1 MSQVVAV
8 SKTIPSK
15 TALQTAFS
23 FRDNFQSIFQ
33 RRASNYASIDG
44 VRALSILLVLVYHTF
59 LVFHLSHPTENITS
73 MLAELGLGWAWAWNG
88 DKGVDVFF
96 VMSGFLISGILLK
109 QVSKTGK
116 IDLKNFYWRRYL
128 RLTPAYYFALT
139 VYWLLSGPNSE
150 WVWANYLY
158 VNNFIDYGHQAMG
171 WTWSLAVEEQFYF
184 IYPLILIAILKYA
197 KSPSYVLWALF
208 LASFIVRA
216 AIVLLDDTIRTTPG
230 SQVYL
235 NDQYFN
241 HFFTVFYD
249 NLHTRFGS
257 LVVGCLAAYYF
268 HFHQERL
275 KQIVNTKGGVLLTV
289 IGISMVV
296 FFMAVPAFSISFNEH
311 QTFNIVYY
319 IVNRNLFSL
328 GVGFIIIAMLL
339 QQHFIANGMRI
350 FFSLPFWYP
359 IASLSYS
366 LYLIH
371 LVVMA
376 GVIPAIINLT
386 VMMPAQYPW
395 SMGEILLYGFL
406 ISSIL
411 SFSIATLMYLFIEK
425 PIMNLRR

>member
-1 MSQVVAV
+1 MSKDIA
-8 SKTIPSK
+8 TSK
-15 TALQTAFS
+15 TAWQTAFS
-23 FRDNFQSIFQ
+23 FKENFKSIYQ

-44 VRALSILLVLVYHTF
+44 IRALSILLVLVYHTF

-73 MLAELGLGWAWAWNG
+73 MLSELGLGWAWAWNG

-96 VMSGFLISGILLK
+96 VMSGFLISGILLR

-128 RLTPAYYFALT
+128 RLTPAYYFMLT
-139 VYWLLSGPNSE
+139 VYWLMSGPNSE

-158 VNNFIDYGHQAMG
+158 VNNFVDYGHQAAG

-197 KSPSYVLWALF
+197 KSPSVVLLGLF
-208 LASFIVRA
+208 LISFVVRI

-235 NDQYFN
+235 NDEYFN
-241 HFFTVFYD
+241 HYFTVFYD

-257 LVVGCLAAYYF
+257 LVIGCLVAYYF
-268 HFHQERL
+268 HYHLDKL
-275 KQIVNTKGGVLLTV
+275 KEIANSAAGVMLTIVGVFL
-289 IGISMVV
+289 VV
-296 FFMAVPAFSISFNEH
+296 FFMAFPAFSTSFD
-311 QTFNIVYY
+311 QYPTLNILYY
-319 IVNRNLFSL
+319 IFNRTLFSL
-328 GVGFIIIAMLL
+328 GIGFIIVAMLL
-339 QQHFIANGMRI
+339 QQHVIANVMRK
-350 FFSLPFWYP
+350 FFSLAFWYP

-371 LVVMA
+371 LVVMIV
-376 GVIPAIINLT
+376 VIPAIVNLT
-386 VMMPAQYPW
+386 VTMLEQYPW
-395 SMGEILLYGFL
+395 SMGEILLIGF
-406 ISSIL
+406 IVSSIL
-411 SFSIATLMYLFIEK
+411 SFAIATLMYLFIEK